1 MNKDTE
7 RRAEEIIQRCGITN
21 ADEKAFI
28 RKHVQLHEVY
38 GRAYGHRPR
47 SDEPSAADEVIR
59 IMTGPRRRRARA
71 LRIAEIAAELFVA
84 ACLIIFTLAVLAL
97 VG

>member
-1 MNKDTE
+1 MKMDKNT
-7 RRAEEIIQRCGITN
+7 A
-21 ADEKAFI
+21 
-28 RKHVQLHEVY
+28 
-38 GRAYGHRPR
+38 
-47 SDEPSAADEVIR
+47 
-59 IMTGPRRRRARA
+59 RRARA